1 MANFL
6 EILKYGRKIPQAVSS
21 LDNVVNPN
29 TYKALYGQVDDVLKR
44 ALPQRFQG
52 AGIQNAPSNLIGQV
66 SDVANMPSGAARE
79 AARNQ
84 LQSKFQMAG
93 RLDDAIRPAGGQAA
107 SGGLRAP
114 GIPGTTRP
122 YDLIMPRG
130 ARASSGTFKPDLKA
144 TFQGPG
150 LPPSKVRPGPV
161 IPSGGQKVPPLTAFG
176 GANPIVG
183 NIPTTPPVGIKVPNK
198 NLIQQASQ
206 YLPKGPMGFLGRGL
220 QGLNFY
226 SIADNVRKGNYGGA
240 ALNTA
245 ISFPG
250 KTFNAVRG
258 LLPAGGL
265 GVAGMTGL
273 GLTALELGA
282 PASVADGTLNS
293 PEAKRA
299 NEIYN
304 RLRKDT
310 RPEQGEAVDIEA
322 IKNLPGGL
330 NNPISPINFNQNLPA
345 SAEQSMDKNPIEYG
359 MARYE
364 QGRGAASTQAERNQV
379 RDLGLAIH
387 KAHNPHLYSDFRPP
401 LAADKTFNPQ
411 MTGLQTSMFPEGYP
425 QTKEAFIKEG
435 GVQMPFTMTDKDAR
449 NEVIAGNKKQGLAQ
463 LAEATQMLEEQ
474 AFMQEFIKDLGK
486 KKK

>member
-1 MANFL
+1 MN
-6 EILKYGRKIPQAVSS
+6 ILDIFKYGRKIPQAVSS

-183 NIPTTPPVGIKVPNK
+183 NIPTTPPVVTKVPNK

-206 YLPKGPMGFLGRGL
+206 YLPKGPLGYLGRGF
-220 QGLNFY
+220 QAYEGTQVV
-226 SIADNVRKGNYGGA
+226 DNLRKGNYGQA
-240 ALNTA
+240 AMNTA
-245 ISFPG
+245 LMFPG
-250 KTFNAVRG
+250 KTFSAVRG
-258 LLPAGGL
+258 LLPVGGL

-330 NNPISPINFNQNLPA
+330 YNPNQDLPS
-345 SAEQSMDKNPIEYG
+345 SAEQSIDRNPIEYG

-364 QGRGAASTQAERNQV
+364 QGRGAATTQTERNQV

-401 LAADKTFNPQ
+401 MVSDQAFNPQ

-425 QTKEAFIKEG
+425 QTMEAFVKEG

-474 AFMQEFIKDLGK
+474 AFMQEFIENLRK